1 MVTSDSAS
9 RELEGVPFVPAGS
22 EEQSRPLWPCG
33 APPSTMKLCSAP
45 RRLRRFPH
53 GTKQQARQHDE
64 AVLSCLLLNT
74 ERSLRSAASFQR
86 RSAALRAFAC
96 GENSLSCVRSERAL
110 ASNLLE
116 IEMTYAVV
124 YGLERQHINYFCDVE
139 DAYNFCEVVD
149 GVVSDLDDEP
159 VPYFDDEAF

>member
-22 EEQSRPLWPCG
+22 EE
-33 APPSTMKLCSAP
+33 
-45 RRLRRFPH
+45 RRTH
-53 GTKQQARQHDE
+53 
-64 AVLSCLLLNT
+64 
-74 ERSLRSAASFQR
+74 RSLRSAASFQR
-86 RSAALRAFAC
+86 RGTALRAFAC

-124 YGLERQHINYFCDVE
+124 YGPERQHTNFFCDVE

>member
-1 MVTSDSAS
+1 M
-9 RELEGVPFVPAGS
+9 PAGS

-74 ERSLRSAASFQR
+74 ASSLRSAASFQR

-116 IEMTYAVV
+116 IEMTFAVV
-124 YGLERQHINYFCDVE
+124 YGPDHQHTNFFDDPE
-139 DAYNFCEVVD
+139 DAAEFAYIVD
-149 GVVSDLDDEP
+149 GVVSDLDNETG
-159 VPYFDDEAF
+159 PYFDEFGPF

>member
-1 MVTSDSAS
+1 M
-9 RELEGVPFVPAGS
+9 PAGS
-22 EEQSRPLWPCG
+22 DE
-33 APPSTMKLCSAP
+33 
-45 RRLRRFPH
+45 RRTH
-53 GTKQQARQHDE
+53 
-64 AVLSCLLLNT
+64 
-74 ERSLRSAASFQR
+74 RSLRSTASFQR

-139 DAYNFCEVVD
+139 DAYNFCEIVD

>member
-1 MVTSDSAS
+1 MRPWSYGTPPPFPSRGLVTSDSAS

-74 ERSLRSAASFQR
+74 ERSLRSYSVLPA
-86 RSAALRAFAC
+86 
-96 GENSLSCVRSERAL
+96 
-110 ASNLLE
+110 
-116 IEMTYAVV
+116 
-124 YGLERQHINYFCDVE
+124 
-139 DAYNFCEVVD
+139 
-149 GVVSDLDDEP
+149 
-159 VPYFDDEAF
+159 